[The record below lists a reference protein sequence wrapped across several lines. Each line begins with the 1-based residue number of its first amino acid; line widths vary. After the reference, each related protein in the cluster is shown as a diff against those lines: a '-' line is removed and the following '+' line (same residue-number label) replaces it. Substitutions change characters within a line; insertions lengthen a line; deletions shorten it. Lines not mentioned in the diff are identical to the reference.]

1 MDALPD
7 EMARLVEE
15 YCGAKEIG
23 VLGRAG
29 RRWRPDAKTWERFA
43 RRDPLTRY
51 AFLGGGSDT
60 LGLPLPPPPPVL
72 PCSWAKWCE
81 ALCRL
86 RAREPD
92 AESRTTPKF
101 VLQIW
106 RATYWRYPRG
116 VAKQRWTLL
125 STAPLEYWSH
135 VSGSPPFEPWDYES
149 AICAG
154 TSHLHVGN
162 VTHPHECDDCEAMR
176 TGAAVPKSMGIS
188 LGLDAEALSF
198 RIVALPRH
206 AQDPF
211 APTIVW
217 ELEIPEGTHKN
228 FVESCR
234 GPVSSMDL
242 QLRGP
247 EDSSDWGLTHHHED
261 LVFYPIDRAATFDA
275 SSWER
280 PPWNALQRLPSLVV
294 RIVRDAAGALVDLV
308 LEEINWMDQAPRI
321 EGIEVV
327 GLPE

>member
-1 MDALPD
+1 
-7 EMARLVEE
+7 
-15 YCGAKEIG
+15 
-23 VLGRAG
+23 
-29 RRWRPDAKTWERFA
+29 
-43 RRDPLTRY
+43 
-51 AFLGGGSDT
+51 
-60 LGLPLPPPPPVL
+60 
-72 PCSWAKWCE
+72 
-81 ALCRL
+81 
-86 RAREPD
+86 
-92 AESRTTPKF
+92 
-101 VLQIW
+101 
-106 RATYWRYPRG
+106 
-116 VAKQRWTLL
+116 
-125 STAPLEYWSH
+125 
-135 VSGSPPFEPWDYES
+135 
-149 AICAG
+149 
-154 TSHLHVGN
+154 
-162 VTHPHECDDCEAMR
+162 
-176 TGAAVPKSMGIS
+176 MGIS

-234 GPVSSMDL
+234 GAVSSFDL

-261 LVFYPIDRAATFDA
+261 LVFYPIDRAATFDP

-294 RIVRDAAGALVDLV
+294 RIVRDAAGALADLV